1 MELKI
6 FIYWLILLIV
16 FRIIAY
22 IEYSMDN
29 AVIYF
34 KYYDVFLSGIYFFI
48 LALGQIC
55 IPIWLLLQ
63 FSSYFFTGDFVLI
76 Q

>member
-34 KYYDVFLSGIYFFI
+34 KYYDGFLSGIYFFYI
-48 LALGQIC
+48 SFRSDLHTDMVTIT
-55 IPIWLLLQ
+55 I
-63 FSSYFFTGDFVLI
+63 
-76 Q
+76 